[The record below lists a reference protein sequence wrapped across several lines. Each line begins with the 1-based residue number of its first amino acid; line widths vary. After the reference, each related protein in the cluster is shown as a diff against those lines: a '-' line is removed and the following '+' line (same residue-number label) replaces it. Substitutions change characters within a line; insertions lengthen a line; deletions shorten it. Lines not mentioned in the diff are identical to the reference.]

1 MVEGQKSLKEYCKEA
16 KKRMKSGFWQTYKKD
31 LENELERAEKQGISK
46 SQVKEYYVKKVS
58 DSIKKKSDA
67 EDEFYLRV
75 KYLLDTEGEV
85 SDALGRLTNKEEYES
100 LSYSE
105 KQRYNLTLS
114 EKYLKAVERYKRE
127 KALNIGW

>member
-127 KALNIGW
+127 KALNIG

>member
-16 KKRMKSGFWQTYKKD
+16 KKRMKSGFWQAYKKD
-31 LENELERAEKQGISK
+31 LENEMERAEKEGISK

-58 DSIKKKSDA
+58 NSIKKNSVE
-67 EDEFYLRV
+67 EDEFYLKV

-85 SDALGRLTNKEEYES
+85 SDALGRLTDKEEYER

-114 EKYLKAVERYKRE
+114 EKYLQAVERYKRE
-127 KALNIGW
+127 KALNIG